1 MSTKLYF
8 QYPTSAESPTLEM
21 HWILEGGRLRSVWT
35 ARQPEPFD
43 VDRHECA
50 LKGNDSNRR
59 TATRAA

>member
-43 VDRHECA
+43 AGRRDCA
-50 LKGNDSNRR
+50 LNRKDGVRR
-59 TATRAA
+59 TAPRAA